1 MTGSIIFLVLLLT
14 LITKMIIDVQKF
26 KKRRTQEE
34 NELLNEIEKEET
46 I

>member
-1 MTGSIIFLVLLLT
+1 MTGSIIFLVLLLS
-14 LITKMIIDVQKF
+14 LITKMVIDVQKS

-34 NELLNEIEKEET
+34 NELVNEIEEET

>member
-1 MTGSIIFLVLLLT
+1 
-14 LITKMIIDVQKF
+14 MIIDVQKF

>member
-1 MTGSIIFLVLLLT
+1 MIGSTIFLVLLLS
-14 LITKMIIDVQKF
+14 LVTKMVIDVQKF

-34 NELLNEIEKEET
+34 NELLNEIEEET